1 MLGTSHLPSG
11 REGTAKTEKKKKKK
25 EDKWGQFTVNWQVYL
40 YMITSVLMANLLV
53 PLDILNVRGHK
64 VFTSLIS

>member
-11 REGTAKTEKKKKKK
+11 REGTAKKKKK